1 KYAIAIPMETAE
13 KCYRVIQLA
22 DTLVEKGNPNSVSD
36 AGVAAEMALAG
47 VRGACMNVLINL
59 PGIQDEM
66 YRDEKKSAVEDL
78 IQKAESLHQAVY
90 GKTIKVIHD

>member
-1 KYAIAIPMETAE
+1 M
-13 KCYRVIQLA
+13 
-22 DTLVEKGNPNSVSD
+22 EKGNPNSVSD

-59 PGIQDEM
+59 PGIQDQT

-78 IQKAESLHQAVY
+78 IQKAGSLHQAVY
-90 GKTIKVIHD
+90 DKTIKVIHD